1 MSRTEYFQ
9 EVIKY
14 YRWGLKSDAAWR
26 DLERVLMLVMDRD
39 DVRLDPQAKRLSE
52 MVERRI
58 FGKRRKCPACG
69 TYVLPGQLCW
79 GCHGWEAPRG
89 RM

>member
-1 MSRTEYFQ
+1 MSRSEYFQ
-9 EVIKY
+9 EVIEY
-14 YRWGLKSDAAWR
+14 YRRQNPPTKAWR
-26 DLERVLMLVMDRD
+26 DLERVLMLIMDRD

-52 MVERRI
+52 AVERRI

>member
-1 MSRTEYFQ
+1 MSRTEYIE
-9 EVIKY
+9 EVVDY
-14 YRWGLKSDAAWR
+14 YRRQTLPPKAWK

-58 FGKRRKCPACG
+58 FGKRRKCPACSSD
-69 TYVLPGQLCW
+69 VLRGQLCW
-79 GCHGWEAPRG
+79 GCHGWEAPR
-89 RM
+89 